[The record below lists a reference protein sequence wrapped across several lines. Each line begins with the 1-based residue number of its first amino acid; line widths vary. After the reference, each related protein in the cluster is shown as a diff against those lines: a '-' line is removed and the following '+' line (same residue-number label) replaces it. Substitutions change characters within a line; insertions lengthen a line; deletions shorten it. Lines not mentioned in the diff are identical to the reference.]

1 MLNTLSLICFLLI
14 PKSGHFIKKVSV
26 VSEKDELYMD
36 RTSAVRCSFTKWKR
50 EQLLSVTWSLKY
62 YSSGGNV
69 KTDFLRYSPDGTES
83 PSSTFIVADPDTIE
97 EKKIDLRVLYGSDP
111 EDEVDICCEV
121 KVISDSYGNHIPRKK
136 ESCSSFKIVKEFIGP
151 SLKPLEVDIMSSHTT
166 AEVGDN
172 VDITCVSKDD
182 YKPKPSFA
190 ILVNG
195 QVIERDDLNR
205 DGNGKGLQTTI
216 TLTEEHFHSNRQ
228 VQNYIED
235 MSPILVECV
244 GKVVSNHENIVS
256 RSNLT
261 ITRNRVFQQARQQTG
276 NQLLKRQGW
285 SGQSFILL
293 EKSGSL
299 SYRSNS
305 VIHGQVP
312 DEVLEDISR
321 PRKIGDNRDQKIETS
336 DDVVTLLN
344 TFGAHGY
351 KVEGVANSG
360 NALVWT
366 ISRDTFAS
374 SRNDL

>member
-1 MLNTLSLICFLLI
+1 MLFNKLPLFCFLLI
-14 PKSGHFIKKVSV
+14 PQRGHFIKKVSV
-26 VSEKDELYMD
+26 VSEKDELYTD
-36 RTSAVRCSFTKWKR
+36 RTSQVRCNFTKWKR
-50 EQLLSVTWSLKY
+50 EQLLSVTWSLHY
-62 YSSGGNV
+62 RSSGGTV
-69 KTDFLRYSPDGTES
+69 KTDFLRYSPDGTET

-151 SLKPLEVDIMSSHTT
+151 SLKPLEVDIMSSHTK

-172 VDITCVSKDD
+172 VDITCVTKDD

-195 QVIERDDLNR
+195 QVVERDDLNR
-205 DGNGKGLQTTI
+205 DGNGKGLQTTL

-228 VQNYIED
+228 SQNYIED

-244 GKVVSNHENIVS
+244 GKVGNIVS
-256 RSNLT
+256 QSNLT

-276 NQLLKRQGW
+276 NQILKRQGW

-293 EKSGSL
+293 EKRGSL
-299 SYRSNS
+299 NSYDRSNS

-312 DEVLEDISR
+312 DEVLEDVSR
-321 PRKIGDNRDQKIETS
+321 PRKIGNNRDQKIETS

-351 KVEGVANSG
+351 QVKGVANSG
-360 NALVWT
+360 NSLVWT
-366 ISRDTFAS
+366 LSRDTFS
-374 SRNDL
+374 STRNDL